1 MPEDKLPPEL
11 YRKNFGSTFK
21 RLHREKPSLTMV
33 PGHNAFP
40 IHPILDRS
48 LTVREAAR
56 IQTFPDDVVFEG
68 TRQDQCIQVGN
79 AVPVKLSEVFAK
91 HLKEKLVEQWEQ
103 ITTY

>member
-21 RLHREKPSLTMV
+21 RLHREKPALTMV

-56 IQTFPDDVVFEG
+56 IQTFSDNLIFTG
-68 TRQDQCIQVGN
+68 NRQSQCIQVGN
-79 AVPVKLSEVFAK
+79 AVPPLFA
-91 HLKEKLVEQWEQ
+91 EKWANHVINILDKYGE
-103 ITTY
+103 